1 MSEEHQGEERR
12 SIYTPSERAPS
23 RMSWTFLGLGA
34 LIFLSMFALLGWI
47 SREFGMQEI
56 QLAVASAG
64 IWGPLLYVG
73 VKALTFT
80 FAPLTAGPIQLAA
93 GVLFGIELGVFYSVL
108 GEAIGGTFN
117 VLIGRL
123 YGRPLVMRFVG
134 QEGIERIDRFYHRYL
149 DDWRQLLAA
158 RLALFSVYDFI
169 SYAVGFGRIRLYVY
183 IMVTFFGG
191 FPSAYITV
199 RFGAAAA
206 ADLRLQLASL
216 AFVAV
221 CLAIYAAFR
230 GPIDRFLERFF

>member
-1 MSEEHQGEERR
+1 MSEEQQGEERR
-12 SIYTPSERAPS
+12 SIYTPADRPPS
-23 RMSWTFLGLGA
+23 RMSWTFLGLTA
-34 LIFLSMFALLGWI
+34 VVLLFLFALLGGLA
-47 SREFGMQEI
+47 REVGMQDI

-108 GEAIGGTFN
+108 GEVIGGTFN
-117 VLIGRL
+117 VMIGRI

-134 QEGIERIDRFYHRYL
+134 QEGIERIDRFYQRYL
-149 DDWRQLLAA
+149 DDWRQLLVA
-158 RLALFSVYDFI
+158 RLVLFSVYDFI

-183 IMVTFFGG
+183 IMVTFFAG

-206 ADLRLQLASL
+206 SDLRLQLASL
-216 AFVAV
+216 AIVVAL
-221 CLAIYAAFR
+221 LAIYAVFR
-230 GPIDRFLERFF
+230 EPIDRFLERFL